1 MFMARMHT
9 RKRGTSSSTRPL
21 RTQNPEWVPVDAA
34 EIGKLVGKM
43 AKEGLSSAVIG
54 TRLRDQYGVPSVKLA
69 TGKSVLALMKESGI
83 KMEFPEDVRNL
94 MKRAVKLALHLSK
107 RPKDLHNLRRLHLLE
122 AKIRRLVKY
131 YHGTGALPKD
141 WYYSLETA
149 KLLVE

>member
-1 MFMARMHT
+1 MAKMHA
-9 RKRGTSSSTRPL
+9 RRRGTSSSTRPL
-21 RTQNPEWVPVDAA
+21 RTSSPEWVPIDAA

-54 TRLRDQYGVPSVKLA
+54 TKLRDQYGVPNVKLA
-69 TGKSVLALMKESGI
+69 TGKSVLSLMKASGI

-94 MKRAVKLALHLSK
+94 MKRAVHLSVHLST
-107 RPKDLHNLRRLHLLE
+107 RPKDLHNKRRLALIE

-131 YHGTGALPKD
+131 YHETGVMPKE
-141 WYYSLETA
+141 WFYSLDTA

>member
-1 MFMARMHT
+1 MAKMHA
-9 RKRGTSSSTRPL
+9 RRRGTSSSTRPL
-21 RTQNPEWVPVDAA
+21 RTSSPEWVPIDAA

-54 TRLRDQYGVPSVKLA
+54 TKLRDQYGVPNVKLA
-69 TGKSVLALMKESGI
+69 TGKSVLSLMKASGI

-94 MKRAVKLALHLSK
+94 MKRAVHLSVHLST
-107 RPKDLHNLRRLHLLE
+107 RPKDLHNKRRLGLIE

-131 YHGTGALPKD
+131 YHETGVMPKD
-141 WYYSLETA
+141 WFYSLDTA